1 MAYKQQ
7 PKSPMLKALKGNQ
20 GKLPQHLQDAIK
32 AAPESPAKQTK
43 RVNPSS
49 LEKKTVNSARQ
60 MLKKSGV
67 NNPNLT
73 DAEVIK
79 AAKGKGVYASARS
92 EAKQGLRKSASSY
105 EYGSPAK
112 QTTAGE
118 FAHKK
123 SIKDK
128 EMGKSTKA
136 VDKVKAAYDAMTTDK
151 TYADAKK
158 VYRKAAKKA
167 YDAKSPAKVKDP
179 VTGSK
184 VKGYAKSDRKVD
196 NARMKQDLKESKKA
210 KLKTAKEDG
219 KVTRLERKGIR
230 ESQKDM
236 RNKKVNETNT
246 KFQKQKV
253 KDKAHKER
261 TRVRN
266 VARKASDAVKVG
278 LSEGEASSRVSK
290 ALDKANRR
298 VDRAKSKAARK
309 TRSK

>member
-7 PKSPMLKALKGNQ
+7 PKSPVLKALKGNQ

-79 AAKGKGVYASARS
+79 AAKGKGVYAEARS
-92 EAKQGLRKSASSY
+92 QAKQGLRKSATSF

-128 EMGKSTKA
+128 EMGKSTKV
-136 VDKVKAAYDAMTTDK
+136 VDKFTSALEAPFSDK
-151 TYADAKK
+151 TYSELKKEKRAKQ
-158 VYRKAAKKA
+158 KAK
-167 YDAKSPAKVKDP
+167 YNAKSPAKQTTDP
-179 VTGSK
+179 KTPVGPKAEKPKTK
-184 VKGYAKSDRKVD
+184 
-196 NARMKQDLKESKKA
+196 KE
-210 KLKTAKEDG
+210 
-219 KVTRLERKGIR
+219 VFI
-230 ESQKDM
+230 
-236 RNKKVNETNT
+236 KKVN
-246 KFQKQKV
+246 KKRYK
-253 KDKAHKER
+253 
-261 TRVRN
+261 
-266 VARKASDAVKVG
+266 
-278 LSEGEASSRVSK
+278 
-290 ALDKANRR
+290 
-298 VDRAKSKAARK
+298 
-309 TRSK
+309 